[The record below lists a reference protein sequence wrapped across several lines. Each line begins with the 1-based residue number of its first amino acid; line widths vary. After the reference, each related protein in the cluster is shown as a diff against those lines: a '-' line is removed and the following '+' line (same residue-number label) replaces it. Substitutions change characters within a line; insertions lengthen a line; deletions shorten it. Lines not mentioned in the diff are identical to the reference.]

1 MFDPPECHLDT
12 QIAIITKIMDWILG
26 VGSDNQNAVILWFYG
41 PAGTGKSVIAH
52 NIAERC
58 DLENLLLASFF
69 FSRSDPTRSNTK
81 SLIATISYQ
90 IAINIPGTREKI
102 AAAIERDP
110 LVLNRSLEAQVSA
123 LVVYPLR
130 ELLEEGCF
138 NTSASRRLIIIDG
151 LDECDTPAAQCK
163 VLDVISRLFHKNRL
177 PLLLLVAS
185 RPERHLNHSFNSGS
199 LSEFRATLALDDDQM
214 PRILEVQKGHMTY
227 EMGTYFSSVFSIPEH
242 LKGALLVE
250 KEFTSS
256 WRYRHSMKMP
266 IIQRIYKII
275 ENQLFLQPYNKYK
288 CVTVQFLIS
297 RP

>member
-26 VGSDNQNAVILWFYG
+26 VGSNNQNA
-41 PAGTGKSVIAH
+41 
-52 NIAERC
+52 
-58 DLENLLLASFF
+58 
-69 FSRSDPTRSNTK
+69 K

-123 LVVYPLR
+123 LVVYR

-138 NTSASRRLIIIDG
+138 NTSTSRRLIIIDG

-214 PRILEVQKGHMTY
+214 PRILEVQKDHMTY
-227 EMGTYFSSVFSIPEH
+227 EMGTYFSSVFSIPKH

-256 WRYRHSMKMP
+256 WRYRHSMKIP

-288 CVTVQFLIS
+288 CATVQFLIS